1 MADLHSVHVAC
12 FNHSSES
19 IKKKSFKLANSQ
31 PRTGNPSMSPEI
43 LRAKE
48 IKVVIN
54 IKAGLK
60 PTSLSFFSSKKKMK
74 MRENVR
80 RQRRV

>member
-1 MADLHSVHVAC
+1 VADLHSVHFAC
-12 FNHSSES
+12 FNHSGES
-19 IKKKSFKLANSQ
+19 IKKKFFKFANSQ
-31 PRTGNPSMSPEI
+31 PRKGNPSMSPEI

-48 IKVVIN
+48 IKEVIN

-60 PTSLSFFSSKKKMK
+60 PTSLSFLSSKKMMK

-80 RQRRV
+80 RQRWV